1 MVSKTYLNA
10 FQTYFNA
17 SKCSPIH
24 IGSVLQPNEV
34 ACGHYEQDFYGKFV
48 FSAEIHEILKKKHQ
62 KLVPKFDR
70 KKKSMGP
77 IDIVVVTRS
86 DPYFT
91 IL

>member
-48 FSAEIHEILKKKHQ
+48 FSAEIHEILKKESKNWFQ
-62 KLVPKFDR
+62 NLIE
-70 KKKSMGP
+70 KKKVWGP
-77 IDIVVVTRS
+77 LT
-86 DPYFT
+86 
-91 IL
+91 